1 MELMVIASRREISGQ
16 NSKPASQMAQT
27 TESTKTSPEEQG
39 AHRLA
44 PRDEQ
49 ARDDEPDAGEQE
61 VPALPPSETSLL
73 PPIAKKTARRA

>member
-1 MELMVIASRREISGQ
+1 MEPTAIASRREISGQ

-27 TESTKTSPEEQG
+27 TESTKTSPKSR
-39 AHRLA
+39 APRLA

-61 VPALPPSETSLL
+61 VPAAAQRDELAAADCE
-73 PPIAKKTARRA
+73 TARRA